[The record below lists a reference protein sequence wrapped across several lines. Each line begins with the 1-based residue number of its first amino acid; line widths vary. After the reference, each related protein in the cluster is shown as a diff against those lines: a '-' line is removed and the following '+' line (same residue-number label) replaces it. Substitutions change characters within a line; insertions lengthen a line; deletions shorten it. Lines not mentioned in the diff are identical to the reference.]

1 MSSFKV
7 PQLRARHA
15 DITLL
20 LEGTYP
26 YIRGGVS
33 AWVHQ
38 LIQAFPEYT
47 FALVFIGGHPDHY
60 GEILYELPKQVVH
73 LETHFVH
80 LQTFRPPVRGIK
92 GDPGFLKFIK
102 EFHEAMRNRS
112 VREGQETLF
121 STLMD
126 SLLKDPKGLQA
137 QFLFSEESWEYLGEN
152 FRTYCTDPSFI
163 DYFWTMREVHAPIW
177 LLGQVAAQM
186 IPSRLYHTVS
196 TGYAGFLGALLHHK
210 TGNPLILSE
219 HGIYTKER
227 KIDLFQL
234 NLLPDNRL
242 EFEKGNQQV
251 GYFQN
256 LWIRFFETLGRMC
269 YQAANPIVSLYEVNR
284 QRQIVDGADP
294 KRTIVIPNG
303 IPIQRF
309 HPLRDTRPLQP
320 PLVLGL
326 IGRVVPIKDIKTFI
340 RSMRTVANR
349 LPEAEGWIVGPQN
362 EDAEYAKECQNL
374 VQSLGLGETV
384 KFLGF
389 QKMEDVF
396 PKIGLLIL
404 SSISEALPL
413 VVLEAFAAGIPVVT
427 TDVGACRQLVLG
439 EGLQG
444 DSCGVAGAVVG
455 MADANG
461 IAHAALDLLLNE
473 RKWFSAQQAGMKRV
487 ETFYTDTEMLE
498 RYRIFYTQA
507 LNYGR
512 DRVRAS

>member
-1 MSSFKV
+1 MSSFNISH
-7 PQLRARHA
+7 LRAEQA

-33 AWVHQ
+33 SWVHQ

-47 FALVFIGGHPDHY
+47 FALVFIGGHPDQY
-60 GEILYELPKQVVH
+60 GDIQYELPQHVVH
-73 LETHFVH
+73 LEAHFVH
-80 LQTFRPPVRGIK
+80 LQSVPPPIRGIK
-92 GDPGFLKFIK
+92 GNPAFFQLIK
-102 EFHEAMRNRS
+102 EFHEAIRARS
-112 VREGQETLF
+112 VQGNHEAIF
-121 STLMD
+121 VTLMEA
-126 SLLKDPKGLQA
+126 LLKDPTGIQA
-137 QFLFSEESWEYLGEN
+137 QFLFSEEAWDYLGEM

-163 DYFWTMREVHAPIW
+163 DYFWTVREVHAPIW
-177 LLGQVAAQM
+177 LLGQVAAQL

-196 TGYAGFLGALLHHK
+196 TGYAGFLGTLLQHK
-210 TGNPLILSE
+210 TGKPLILSE

-227 KIDLFQL
+227 KIELFQM
-234 NLLPDNRL
+234 NWLPDNRL

-256 LWIRFFETLGRMC
+256 LWIRFFESFGKMC
-269 YQAANPIVSLYEVNR
+269 YRAADPIVSLYEVNR
-284 QRQIVDGADP
+284 QRQIFDGADP
-294 KRTIVIPNG
+294 KRTLVIPNG
-303 IPIQRF
+303 IPVQRF
-309 HPLRDTRPLQP
+309 HAARDKRALHP
-320 PLVLGL
+320 PPVLGL

-340 RSMRTVANR
+340 RAMRTVANKI
-349 LPEAEGWIVGPQN
+349 PEAEGWIVGPEE
-362 EDAEYAKECQNL
+362 EDAEYVEECRNL
-374 VQSLGLGETV
+374 VESLGLGNIV

-389 QKMEDVF
+389 QKMEDVL
-396 PKIGLLIL
+396 PKIGLIVL

-413 VVLEAFAAGIPVVT
+413 VVLEAFAAGIPVIT

-439 EGLQG
+439 EGMRG
-444 DSCGVAGAVVG
+444 DTYGAAGAVVG

-461 IAHAALDLLLNE
+461 LAREALDLLLNDN
-473 RKWFSAQQAGMKRV
+473 KWFAAQQAGMKRV

-498 RYRIFYTQA
+498 RYRFIYTEA

>member
-1 MSSFKV
+1 MSSFNV
-7 PQLRARHA
+7 PHLRAGQA

-60 GEILYELPKQVVH
+60 GEIQYELPKHVVH

-80 LQTFRPPVRGIK
+80 LQTQRPPVRGIK
-92 GDPGFLKFIK
+92 GDPAFFHLIK
-102 EFHEAMRNRS
+102 NFHEAIRTRS
-112 VREGQETLF
+112 VAGGQDAMF
-121 STLMD
+121 PTLMEA
-126 SLLKDPKGLQA
+126 LLKDPTGLQG
-137 QFLFSEESWEYLGEN
+137 QFLFSEEAWEYLGEI

-163 DYFWTMREVHAPIW
+163 DYFWTVREIHAPIW
-177 LLGQVAAQM
+177 LLGHVAAQL
-186 IPSRLYHTVS
+186 IPSRLYHTIS
-196 TGYAGFLGALLHHK
+196 TGYAGFLGTLLQYK
-210 TGNPLILSE
+210 TGKPLILSE

-234 NLLPDNRL
+234 NWLPDNRL

-256 LWIRFFETLGRMC
+256 LWIRFFETFGRMC
-269 YQAANPIVSLYEVNR
+269 YRAADPIVSLYEVNR

-294 KRTIVIPNG
+294 TRTIVIPNG
-303 IPIQRF
+303 IPVQRF
-309 HPLRDTRPLQP
+309 HPLRDQRPLYP
-320 PLVLGL
+320 PPVLGL

-340 RSMRTVANR
+340 RAMRTVANR
-349 LPEAEGWIVGPQN
+349 IPEAEGWIVGPQN
-362 EDAEYAKECQNL
+362 EDAEYVEECQNL
-374 VQSLGLGETV
+374 VQSLGLGDTV

-396 PKIGLLIL
+396 PKIGLIVL

-413 VVLEAFAAGIPVVT
+413 VVLEAFAAGIPVIT

-439 EGLQG
+439 EGMQG
-444 DSCGVAGAVVG
+444 DSCGAAGAVVG
-455 MADANG
+455 MADAHG
-461 IAHAALDLLLNE
+461 LAHEALDLLLNE
-473 RKWFSAQQAGMKRV
+473 KKWFSAQQAGMKRV
-487 ETFYTDTEMLE
+487 ETFYTETEMLE
-498 RYRIFYTQA
+498 RYRFIYTQA

-512 DRVRAS
+512 DRIRAS